1 MKQSCFRKNVNG
13 DIRMQANTR
22 DRIIETGAEIIHRKG
37 FNHTGIQE
45 ILNAANVPKG
55 SFYNY
60 FKSKDEFG
68 LQIIDYFLAHFKRI
82 ARETL
87 EDTRVSPL
95 NRIYRFLSAFME
107 YFESQNFAGGC
118 PIGNLAQEMGDLSP
132 AFRKKLS
139 EAIDMMVD
147 AYSQVLAAAQND
159 RKISKNLNINDTAS
173 FIIAS
178 WHGAIIQM
186 KLSQNL
192 APLKNHRKFIFDYIL
207 IK

>member
-1 MKQSCFRKNVNG
+1 
-13 DIRMQANTR
+13 MQLNTR

-45 ILNAANVPKG
+45 ILNAASVPKG

-68 LQIIDYFLAHFKRI
+68 LQIIDYFSEHFKQI
-82 ARETL
+82 AKETL

-95 NRIYRFLSAFME
+95 SRIYAFLTAFME
-107 YFESQNFAGGC
+107 YFESQNYAGGC

-132 AFRKKLS
+132 VFREKLS
-139 EAIDMMVD
+139 EAINMMID
-147 AYSQVLAAAQND
+147 AYKQVLTAAQKD
-159 RKISKNLNINDTAS
+159 RKISKNLDIQDTAA
-173 FIIAS
+173 FIVAG

-186 KLSQNL
+186 KLTQSL
-192 APLKNHRKFIFDYIL
+192 APLKNHRRFVFDHIL
-207 IK
+207 KK

>member
-1 MKQSCFRKNVNG
+1 
-13 DIRMQANTR
+13 
-22 DRIIETGAEIIHRKG
+22 
-37 FNHTGIQE
+37 
-45 ILNAANVPKG
+45 
-55 SFYNY
+55 
-60 FKSKDEFG
+60 
-68 LQIIDYFLAHFKRI
+68 
-82 ARETL
+82 
-87 EDTRVSPL
+87 
-95 NRIYRFLSAFME
+95 
-107 YFESQNFAGGC
+107 
-118 PIGNLAQEMGDLSP
+118 
-132 AFRKKLS
+132 
-139 EAIDMMVD
+139 MMVD

>member
-1 MKQSCFRKNVNG
+1 
-13 DIRMQANTR
+13 MQANTR

-45 ILNAANVPKG
+45 ILNAASVPKG

-60 FKSKDEFG
+60 FKSKDDFG
-68 LQIIDYFLAHFKRI
+68 LQIIDYFSAHFMRI
-82 ARETL
+82 AKETL
-87 EDTRVSPL
+87 EDGRISPL
-95 NRIYRFLSAFME
+95 SRIYAFLTAFME
-107 YFESQNFAGGC
+107 YFEAQNYAGGC
-118 PIGNLAQEMGDLSP
+118 PIGNLAQEMGDLNP

-139 EAIDMMVD
+139 EAIDMMVV

-159 RKISKNLNINDTAS
+159 GKILKNLDIRETAS

-186 KLSQNL
+186 KLTQSL

-207 IK
+207 KKRP

>member
-1 MKQSCFRKNVNG
+1 
-13 DIRMQANTR
+13 MQPNTR

-37 FNHTGIQE
+37 FNNTGIQE
-45 ILNAANVPKG
+45 ILNAASVPKG

-60 FKSKDEFG
+60 FKSKDDFG
-68 LQIIDYFLAHFKRI
+68 LQIIDYFTAHFKRI
-82 ARETL
+82 AAETL
-87 EDTRVSPL
+87 EDTRISPL
-95 NRIYRFLSAFME
+95 SRIYAFLTAFME
-107 YFESQNFAGGC
+107 YFESQNYTGGC

-139 EAIDMMVD
+139 EAMDKMVG

-159 RKISKNLNINDTAS
+159 RKIMKNLDIKETAS

-186 KLSQNL
+186 KLTRSL
-192 APLKNHRKFIFDYIL
+192 DPLKNHRKFIFDHL
-207 IK
+207 LKK

>member
-1 MKQSCFRKNVNG
+1 
-13 DIRMQANTR
+13 MQPNSR

-37 FNHTGIQE
+37 FNNTGIQE
-45 ILNAANVPKG
+45 ILNAASVPKG

-60 FKSKDEFG
+60 FKSKDDFG
-68 LQIIDYFLAHFKRI
+68 LQIIDYFTAHFKRI
-82 ARETL
+82 AAETL
-87 EDTRVSPL
+87 EDTRISPL
-95 NRIYRFLSAFME
+95 SRIYAFLTAFME
-107 YFESQNFAGGC
+107 YFESQNYTGGC

-139 EAIDMMVD
+139 EAMDKMVG

-159 RKISKNLNINDTAS
+159 RKIMKNLDIKETAS

-186 KLSQNL
+186 KLTRSL
-192 APLKNHRKFIFDYIL
+192 DPLKNHRKFIFDHL
-207 IK
+207 LKK

>member
-1 MKQSCFRKNVNG
+1 MQS
-13 DIRMQANTR
+13 NTR

-45 ILNAANVPKG
+45 ILNAASVPKG

-60 FKSKDEFG
+60 FKSKDDFG
-68 LQIIDYFLAHFKRI
+68 LQIIDYFSAHFKRI
-82 ARETL
+82 AKETL
-87 EDTRVSPL
+87 EDTTVSPL
-95 NRIYRFLSAFME
+95 NRIYGFVTAFME
-107 YFESQNFAGGC
+107 YFESQNYAGGC

-147 AYSQVLAAAQND
+147 AYSRVLARAQRD
-159 RKISKNLNINDTAS
+159 GKILKSLDIRDTAS
-173 FIIAS
+173 FIVAG

-186 KLSQNL
+186 KLTQSI
-192 APLKNHRKFIFDYIL
+192 APLKNHRKFIFDHIL
-207 IK
+207 KK